1 MLKIPYLPFHER
13 RPNYGR
19 LNGQA
24 TNVVHNN
31 GRIIIKMV
39 IMVISNRRR
48 RHSWLFTPSQPDV
61 QAIMTVYQGDDD
73 DDDEEEEEE
82 EEL

>member
-1 MLKIPYLPFHER
+1 MLKIPYLPFHEIR
-13 RPNYGR
+13 HYGR

-31 GRIIIKMV
+31 CSRIIKMV
-39 IMVISNRRR
+39 IMGISNRRKR
-48 RHSWLFTPSQPDV
+48 RHSWWFTRSQPDV

-73 DDDEEEEEE
+73 DDDDEEEE

>member
-1 MLKIPYLPFHER
+1 MLKIPYLPCQER
-13 RPNYGR
+13 RPKYGR
-19 LNGQA
+19 WKGQA
-24 TNVVHNN
+24 INVVHNN
-31 GRIIIKMV
+31 VSRIIKMV

-73 DDDEEEEEE
+73 DDDEE
-82 EEL
+82 